1 MNHIHRVSKLT
12 CLCAA
17 LSLLL
22 SLPTMAD
29 TVQYAG
35 SLMDGGKPADGVFD
49 LRMQLY
55 SAAQGGESMGE
66 AITLYGVTVENGR
79 FSVPVQLSRPLPK
92 QGSIWLEAQLKAPD
106 GGGFQALQGRQEIQ
120 SALGGGICWDTAG
133 NIGLSTGILGA
144 NDAGVPLIALRN
156 STTNLYLRRDG
167 GIEQGNSAATAL
179 SSVALGDFAIAGA
192 VNSFAAGKASIAAAH
207 TFSTVFS
214 DGQSGSM
221 TSTAANQFLIRAQN
235 GVAINTNAPLGTLT
249 VRRGGSAGV
258 AVPSASSITAESDAS
273 NYLSLLSPATTT
285 ERGILFGDTTSSAN
299 GGILFNPVAPGL
311 TNPDG
316 LTFRTGG
323 NVDRMKITNTGQ
335 LLLNQ
340 QADPPN
346 ADVSLR
352 SASGGNTD
360 FFMNLRSNNGNLGV
374 LRVTEVGA
382 NFQVQAETGDLL
394 LFTNTTGK
402 YIRTNDRLGVSR
414 PPAANALEV
423 EGNASKTTATAWLA
437 NSDRRIKQDIRPIDG
452 ALSTIRQ
459 VQPVSFQ
466 YTAAYR
472 AEHPSITTQR
482 YYNVIAQDFAKVFPD
497 AVQRSGEHLPGA
509 VKSKD
514 TEILQ
519 VDTYPATITAIA
531 AIQELDVAN
540 EVQDGELD
548 ALKRENAYLRQRL
561 DALEQLIRAQ
571 R

>member
-1 MNHIHRVSKLT
+1 MNHVHRVSKLT

-17 LSLLL
+17 LSLLV
-22 SLPTMAD
+22 SLPTMAE

-55 SAAQGGESMGE
+55 SAEQGGASMGE

-79 FSVPVQLSRPLPK
+79 FSVPVQLSQPLPK
-92 QGSIWLEAQLKAPD
+92 QGSVWLEAQLKAPD

-120 SALGGGICWDTAG
+120 SARGGGICWDTLG
-133 NIGLSTGILGA
+133 NSGLSEGILGS
-144 NDAGVPLIALRN
+144 NDAGVSLVALRN
-156 STTNLYLRRDG
+156 STTNLYLRRNG

-179 SSVALGDFAIAGA
+179 SSVALGDFAQAGA
-192 VNSFAAGKASIAAAH
+192 VNSFAAGKATITAAH

-249 VRRGGSAGV
+249 VRRGGSSGV
-258 AVPSASSITAESDAS
+258 LVPSASSITAESDAS

-285 ERGILFGDTTSSAN
+285 ERGILFGDTISSAN
-299 GGILFNPVAPGL
+299 GGILFNPVAPGN
-311 TNPDG
+311 TNPNG

-323 NVDRMKITNTGQ
+323 NMDRLKLTSNGQ

-340 QADPPN
+340 QADFGG
-346 ADVSLR
+346 DVAFR
-352 SASGGNTD
+352 SAVGSETD
-360 FFMNLRSNNGNLGV
+360 MRLNLRSGDNSLGS
-374 LRVTEVGA
+374 LRVTNTDA
-382 NFQVQAETGDLL
+382 NFGVIADAGDLQL
-394 LFTNTTGK
+394 LTTATGK
-402 YIRTNDRLGVSR
+402 YITTNDRFGVGRR
-414 PPAANALEV
+414 PTTNAIEV

-459 VQPVSFQ
+459 VQPVSFE

-497 AVQRSGEHLPGA
+497 AVQSSGEHLPGA
-509 VKSKD
+509 AKSKD

-548 ALKRENAYLRQRL
+548 ALKRENAQLRQRL